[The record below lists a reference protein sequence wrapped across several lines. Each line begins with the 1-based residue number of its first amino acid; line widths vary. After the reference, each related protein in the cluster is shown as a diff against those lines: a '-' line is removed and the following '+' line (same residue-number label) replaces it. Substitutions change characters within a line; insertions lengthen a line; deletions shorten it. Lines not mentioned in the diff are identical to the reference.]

1 MHTEDERHDPTPP
14 HHISLGQREVPLLE
28 HEHPPLKFARQHHAH
43 LPHHD
48 EPGFARYQAM
58 QRLALSNAIK
68 SFEEDLAARG
78 PIEHSLLQNDT
89 LIVHYH
95 SQSKLSQQELAD
107 LQKATHFDKKEL
119 QQWYKGAQHTVAWV
133 EHWLMDYRLPE
144 GLPVRHAHQRGVP
157 EDIQTVL
164 PVR

>member
-1 MHTEDERHDPTPP
+1 MHPEAERRHDRPPP
-14 HHISLGQREVPLLE
+14 HHIPLGEREVPLLE
-28 HEHPPLKFARQHHAH
+28 HDHPPLNFARQHHVD

-58 QRLALSNAIK
+58 QRLALSNAVK

-78 PIEHSLLQNDT
+78 PVRYIRLQDET

-107 LQKATHFDKKEL
+107 LQKSTHFDKKEL
-119 QQWYKGAQHTVAWV
+119 QQWYKGTQP
-133 EHWLMDYRLPE
+133 EPLPE
-144 GLPVRHAHQRGVP
+144 TLAHNCRFSKGLPVRHAHQGGVP
-157 EDIQTVL
+157 KDI
-164 PVR
+164 